1 MRISVITFLLFS
13 FFLQLA
19 SAQKKTTPLDSA
31 KLADQFH
38 FLITKTES
46 YENYQVIKRSYLQ
59 KLKSNTLDT
68 IKNIKAQQHDLIN
81 KVKDLKAEVSALEIK
96 LKETQEKLDFA
107 TKEKDSLKFLGML
120 ITKSNYY
127 VLMTTIILI
136 LIAAFLVVFFMF
148 KRSNAITIKTKET
161 LASTQEEFERH
172 RKWALE
178 KEQKLARELL
188 KEKQKNKGI
197 I

>member
-1 MRISVITFLLFS
+1 MRISIIAFFLLA
-13 FFLQLA
+13 FLQLTG
-19 SAQKKTTPLDSA
+19 AQKKTTPLDSA

-46 YENYQVIKRSYLQ
+46 YENYQVIKRSYLL
-59 KLKSNTLDT
+59 KLKNNTLDT
-68 IKNIKAQQHDLIN
+68 IKTIKAKQLDLIN
-81 KVKDLKAEVSALEIK
+81 EVKDLKAEVSTLEAK
-96 LKETQEKLDFA
+96 LKETQDKLDTA
-107 TKEKDSLKFLGML
+107 TKEKESLSFFGIL

-136 LIAAFLVVFFMF
+136 LIAALLVVFFMY
-148 KRSNAITIKTKET
+148 KRSNTITVKTKET

-178 KEQKLARELL
+178 KEQKLSRELL
-188 KEKQKNKGI
+188 KEKQKYKGI